1 MTAPA
6 PHQNSFPST
15 SLGVCDGSFGAG
27 QAQFL
32 IADDTPGKQH
42 YLRALL
48 KKSHFPAEV
57 VVANSTKESVDL
69 IAKMPNIVWAFVDLR
84 MPDTGGLPVVE
95 LLRQHSPHAYI
106 ALVTAS
112 AGETLER
119 EALQAGADTL
129 ISTAYPE
136 SFVTEKI
143 LKLLEE
149 WKQ

>member
-1 MTAPA
+1 MTA
-6 PHQNSFPST
+6 H
-15 SLGVCDGSFGAG
+15 
-27 QAQFL
+27 AQFL

-57 VVANSTKESVDL
+57 LVASSTKESVDL
-69 IAKMPNIVWAFVDLR
+69 IAKMPNIVGAFVDLR

-95 LLRQHSPHAYI
+95 LLRLRNPRARI

-112 AGETLER
+112 TGETLER
-119 EALQAGADTL
+119 EAVQAGADTY

-143 LKLLEE
+143 LKMLEE
-149 WKQ
+149 WKKPV